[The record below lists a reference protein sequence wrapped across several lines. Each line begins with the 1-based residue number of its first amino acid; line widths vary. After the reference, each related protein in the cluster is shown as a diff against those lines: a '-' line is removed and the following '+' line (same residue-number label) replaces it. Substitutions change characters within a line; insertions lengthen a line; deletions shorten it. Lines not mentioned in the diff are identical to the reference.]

1 MLRLWLFLSA
11 LLFAAAEIDVT
22 VHSCFDMRVEN
33 VGDDVEF
40 AVSLYE
46 NQGGA
51 RLIPVLGF
59 ESYSDGR
66 LEQRGSCSN
75 LVAGTDAAAIERS
88 ASSGQFMSKVTQHQW
103 SRSSSGELATYSRRF
118 SLEELRG
125 CADYTG
131 HPVLHQTGDSFAGT
145 FYISLVQ
152 LSRSSDGTVSNF
164 ARYVQ
169 PHQFVLAS
177 DGRVR
182 SVSGMEYMF
191 EIDWIGTT
199 WTPDNEVLVQLN
211 SAVIPLGAN
220 TGRFDAA
227 SVELVAESGSPLRL
241 MALSDCDQDIVNECH
256 QTWYLHTASLA
267 GSYRLGAQLVASNGP
282 SMLVTAMVSI
292 ALEQEEKP
300 AQQRG
305 VEGLIFRDEE
315 MKVPYLST
323 ALDSS
328 SVTEGDSVCVMLQN
342 NEGQEITARAARICS
357 SHDGDLESSSGST
370 LSGCNTPGATS
381 VVEAVIFD
389 NDRNERSSVFEPVFR
404 SLERASQKA
413 FCFTAKKLSENN
425 HVLEIEYYT
434 EDSETAGGQRGLL
447 SFEWDDRR
455 RCPREMYVDCP
466 SDCSYSRSYGGC
478 QKYNSHYGWGGVTFW
493 WILIILVVVCIGIA
507 ACCTG
512 YDGGWYHPAVYGAG
526 YGYGSDDNTA
536 VYSQQTQ
543 THQNAHNTHNTYN
556 YHGPT
561 NNGAYHAS
569 STHNTTKGVYMR
581 GGDDTSSSV
590 DDPPQGPYQRAFS
603 GFQ

>member
-1 MLRLWLFLSA
+1 MLRLLLFLSA
-11 LLFAAAEIDVT
+11 LLLSAANIDVT

-33 VGDDVEF
+33 NGDNVEF
-40 AVSLYE
+40 SVSLYE

-66 LEQRGSCSN
+66 IEQRGSCSN
-75 LVAGTDAAAIERS
+75 LAAGTDAAVLERS

-103 SRSSSGELATYSRRF
+103 SRSSNGELATYSRRF

-125 CADYTG
+125 CTDYTG
-131 HPVLHQTGDSFAGT
+131 NPVLHQNGDAFAGT

-152 LSRSSDGTVSNF
+152 LSRSSDGALSNF

-182 SVSGMEYMF
+182 SVSGMEYGF

-211 SAVIPLGAN
+211 SAVIPFGQN
-220 TGRFDAA
+220 TGHFDAA

-241 MALSDCDQDIVNECH
+241 MTLSDCDQDIVNECH
-256 QTWYLHTASLA
+256 QTWYLHTAGLA
-267 GSYRLGAQLVASNGP
+267 GTYRLGAQLVASNGP
-282 SMLVTAMVSI
+282 SMLVTAMVTI

-305 VEGLIFRDEE
+305 VEGMIFRDDE

-328 SVTEGDSVCVMLQN
+328 SVTDGDRVCVMLQN
-342 NEGQEITARAARICS
+342 NEGQEITARAARMCT

-389 NDRNERSSVFEPVFR
+389 NDRNRRSSEFEPVFR
-404 SLERASQKA
+404 TLERASQKA

-434 EDSETAGGQRGLL
+434 EGDETQNAGGQRGLL
-447 SFEWDDRR
+447 SFEWDEPR
-455 RCPREMYVDCP
+455 RCPREMYVDCS

-478 QKYNSHYGWGGVTFW
+478 QKQSSHYGWGGITFW
-493 WILIILVVVCIGIA
+493 WILIILVIIGIGIA

-526 YGYGSDDNTA
+526 YGSDDDTT
-536 VYSQQTQ
+536 VFSQQTQ
-543 THQNAHNTHNTYN
+543 THQNAHNTHNTFN
-556 YHGPT
+556 YHSPHD
-561 NNGAYHAS
+561 NGAYQES
-569 STHNTTKGVYMR
+569 RTYNTNKGVYVQ
-581 GGDDTSSSV
+581 GGDDTSDSV
-590 DDPPQGPYQRAFS
+590 EYPPKKPYQREFS
-603 GFQ
+603 GWQ